1 MKKRNGFTLVELL
14 AVIVVLAI
22 IMIIAIPAVLDIMTN
37 AKKQAFVEA
46 VDKYVTAVQTQ
57 YMADSGMGQIPG
69 AGFYVYNIQ
78 TDLGLSTTGN
88 YQGFVVVDATNP
100 DSIEYHASLRDNN
113 FMIVNWPVMG
123 SKMPTKE
130 NIGNY
135 VATTWSQKASTAV
148 KACED
153 VTHSSNACMN
163 RNGYYLT

>member
-1 MKKRNGFTLVELL
+1 MKKKNGFTLVELL

-46 VDKYVTAVQTQ
+46 IDKYVTAVQTQ

-69 AGFYVYNIQ
+69 AGYYVYNIQ

-88 YQGFVVVDATNP
+88 YQGFVVVDATNA
-100 DSIEYHASLRDNN
+100 DNIEYYTFLRDNN
-113 FMIVNWPVMG
+113 FMIVKWPIMG
-123 SKMPTKE
+123 SKMPTKD
-130 NIGNY
+130 NVSNY
-135 VATTWSQKASTAV
+135 AANTWAGVSTAT
-148 KACED
+148 KACQN
-153 VTHSSNACMN
+153 VSGSTNACMN